1 MVPRKGV
8 LEMQDATPAERPVTL
23 AVAER
28 RHILAVLAHTK
39 GNRGEAAKILGIDPA
54 TLWRRLKKY
63 GKP

>member
-1 MVPRKGV
+1 
-8 LEMQDATPAERPVTL
+8 MQDATPAERPVTL